1 MPQTQNDT
9 ISQPTSKGMTS
20 KDKKK
25 LAHHQ
30 ERQKGQS
37 VIRQALDEV
46 AASERP
52 EADEQREVNVQSTLG
67 KTSFVSVS
75 EDKPKSQ
82 NVAEKA
88 A

>member
-9 ISQPTSKGMTS
+9 ISQPTSKGMTN

-30 ERQKGQS
+30 DRQKGHAD
-37 VIRQALDEV
+37 IRQALDEV
-46 AASERP
+46 AASETP
-52 EADEQREVNVQSTLG
+52 EADEPREVDVQSTLG
-67 KTSFVSVS
+67 KTSFISVD
-75 EDKPKSQ
+75 EDKPESQ
-82 NVAEKA
+82 NDAEKA

>member
-1 MPQTQNDT
+1 MPQSQNDT
-9 ISQPTSKGMTS
+9 ISQQSNKGMTS

-37 VIRQALDEV
+37 DIRQALDEV
-46 AASERP
+46 AASEKP
-52 EADEQREVNVQSTLG
+52 EADKPREVDVHSTLG
-67 KTSFVSVS
+67 QTSFISVD
-75 EDKPKSQ
+75 ENEPKSQ
-82 NVAEKA
+82 NDAEKA